1 MCIAKSK
8 EQVERKRSMIR
19 ELGKL
24 RTGLRTLAGLA
35 VCLFMTV
42 ISTPL
47 LRAQQTDAPSD
58 SNKRSE
64 EALVQ
69 RIVQLESRLKEV
81 EAALGKAQPGAAVA
95 ASAPASAP
103 APRSATALAPPAT
116 ADPQGAAPAPQ
127 PQAEP
132 TGQESMDL
140 NRTLLR
146 IRGYSDVNLHGS
158 TLKGD
163 PASTTAFTLGQ
174 VNLFVTSDVSDKFK
188 FLSEVVF
195 EAGTDNVFGVDI
207 ERMLLTYSFS
217 DYLNVSVGR
226 YHTAIGYYNTAYH
239 HSTWFQTATG
249 RPFLFN
255 FEDQG
260 GILPIHNVGAS
271 ITGKVPSGS
280 LGLHYVAEIGNGR
293 AYRTSEPVQNTV
305 DENTHKALN
314 FAIFARPEAIRG
326 LQVGFSAYRDLLT
339 PAAPLPID
347 ETILDAH
354 AVYSGLNFEWLNE
367 ALLVRHAPRGTSRVF
382 NTAGFYSQI
391 SRRFGSY
398 RPYFRYQYVNAPANE
413 PIFSNVSIFSA
424 PVGLQ
429 HGPSFGLRY
438 DMSEFVAVKVQ
449 YDYTMLRG
457 DRAFHTVAL
466 QTGFTF

>member
-1 MCIAKSK
+1 
-8 EQVERKRSMIR
+8 MIR
-19 ELGKL
+19 ELRKL
-24 RTGLRTLAGLA
+24 RTGLLVGLA
-35 VCLFMTV
+35 VFLFTAV
-42 ISTPL
+42 VSTPG
-47 LRAQQTDAPSD
+47 LRAQQTGAPSS
-58 SNKRSE
+58 SNKQSE

-69 RIVQLESRLKEV
+69 RIAQLESRLKEV
-81 EAALGKAQPGAAVA
+81 EAALGKAQPGTAVA
-95 ASAPASAP
+95 ASARASAP
-103 APRSATALAPPAT
+103 APPATVAPAATAT
-116 ADPQGAAPAPQ
+116 TDPQAGAPSQ
-127 PQAEP
+127 PQVEQTGQ

-163 PASTTAFTLGQ
+163 PASTTAFSLGQ

-195 EAGTDNVFGVDI
+195 EAGGDNVFGVDI
-207 ERMLLTYSFS
+207 ERMLLTYSFN
-217 DYLNVSVGR
+217 DYFNVSVGR

-249 RPFLFN
+249 RPFLFA

-293 AYRTSEPVQNTV
+293 AYRTSEAVQNTV

-339 PAAPLPID
+339 TAAPLPID
-347 ETILDAH
+347 ETILAAH
-354 AVYSGLNFEWLNE
+354 AVYSGLDFEWLNE
-367 ALLVRHAPRGTSRVF
+367 VLLIRNAPRGTSRVF
-382 NTAGFYSQI
+382 NTPGFYSQI
-391 SRRFGSY
+391 SRRFRSY
-398 RPYFRYQYVNAPANE
+398 RPYFRYQYVNEPANE
-413 PIFSNVSIFSA
+413 PVFSPN
-424 PVGLQ
+424 VGLQ

-457 DRAFHTVAL
+457 DRAYHTVAL

>member
-1 MCIAKSK
+1 MCIPKSK
-8 EQVERKRSMIR
+8 LRVERKCSVVG

-24 RTGLRTLAGLA
+24 CTGVHGRTLTGRAVLLFLA
-35 VCLFMTV
+35 V

-47 LRAQQTDAPSD
+47 LRAQTDDPPD
-58 SNKRSE
+58 SKKEPE
-64 EALVQ
+64 EALLKRV
-69 RIVQLESRLKEV
+69 VQLEARLKEV
-81 EAALGKAQPGAAVA
+81 EAALAKAQLGAAVA
-95 ASAPASAP
+95 APAP
-103 APRSATALAPPAT
+103 APAPPPPAPAPAVT
-116 ADPQGAAPAPQ
+116 AAPQEAPAPQ
-127 PQAEP
+127 PQAEQ

-146 IRGYSDVNLHGS
+146 IRGYSDVNLRGS

-163 PASTTAFTLGQ
+163 PRSTTAFSLGQ

-195 EAGTDNVFGVDI
+195 EAGTDNAFGVDV
-207 ERMLLTYSFS
+207 ERMLLTYSFN

-249 RPFLFN
+249 RPFLFA

-271 ITGKVPSGS
+271 ITGKVPSGNV
-280 LGLHYVAEIGNGR
+280 GLHYVAEIGNGR
-293 AYRTSEPVQNTV
+293 AYRTTEPVQNTV
-305 DENTHKALN
+305 DERTYKALN
-314 FAIFARPEAIRG
+314 FAIFARPERIRG
-326 LQVGFSAYRDLLT
+326 LEVGFSTYHDLLT
-339 PAAPLPID
+339 PAAIPAID
-347 ETILDAH
+347 ETIFAAH
-354 AVYSGLNFEWLNE
+354 AVYTGLDFEWLNE
-367 ALLVRHAPRGTSRVF
+367 ALLIRHAPQGTPEVF
-382 NTAGFYSQI
+382 HTPGFYSQI
-391 SRRFGSY
+391 SRRYRSY
-398 RPYFRYQYVNAPANE
+398 RPYFRYQYVNAPVNE
-413 PIFSNVSIFSA
+413 PIFSNQSLFS
-424 PVGLQ
+424 PSVGLQ

-438 DMSEFVAVKVQ
+438 DMSEFVAVKMQ

-457 DRAFHTVAL
+457 DRAYHTLAL

>member
-1 MCIAKSK
+1 MM
-8 EQVERKRSMIR
+8 R
-19 ELGKL
+19 KL
-24 RTGLRTLAGLA
+24 RTGFGGSTFAGLA
-35 VCLFMTV
+35 AFVFMAV

-47 LRAQQTDAPSD
+47 LHAQQTEAPSD
-58 SNKRSE
+58 SNKQSE
-64 EALVQ
+64 EALLQ
-69 RIVQLESRLKEV
+69 RIVQLEARLKDV
-81 EAALGKAQPGAAVA
+81 EAALAKGQPGAAVVT
-95 ASAPASAP
+95 SATAPQPTVAP
-103 APRSATALAPPAT
+103 APAATSA
-116 ADPQGAAPAPQ
+116 PQGAPAAQ

-132 TGQESMDL
+132 IGQEPMDL

-163 PASTTAFTLGQ
+163 PASTTAFSLGQ
-174 VNLFVTSDVSDKFK
+174 VNLFVTSDVSDRFK
-188 FLSEVVF
+188 FLSEIVF

-249 RPFLFN
+249 RPFLFA
-255 FEDQG
+255 FEDEG
-260 GILPIHNVGAS
+260 GILPIHNIGAS
-271 ITGKVPSGS
+271 ITGKVPSGG

-314 FAIFARPEAIRG
+314 FAVFARPEAIHG

-339 PAAPLPID
+339 PAAPPAID
-347 ETILDAH
+347 QTILAAH
-354 AVYSGLNFEWLNE
+354 AVYTGLDFEWLNE
-367 ALLVRHAPRGTSRVF
+367 ALLIRNALRGAPRVF
-382 NTAGFYSQI
+382 NTPGFYSQI
-391 SRRFGSY
+391 SRRFHSY
-398 RPYFRYQYVNAPANE
+398 RPYFRYQYINAPVNE
-413 PIFSNVSIFSA
+413 PIFSPN
-424 PVGLQ
+424 VGLQ

-438 DMSEFVAVKVQ
+438 DMSEFVAVKAQ

-457 DRAFHTVAL
+457 DRAFHTVSL

>member
-1 MCIAKSK
+1 MCMAQSK
-8 EQVERKRSMIR
+8 EQVEMKGSMMGKR
-19 ELGKL
+19 
-24 RTGLRTLAGLA
+24 RTGLRGRTLAGLLA
-35 VCLFMTV
+35 FLFMAV
-42 ISTPL
+42 NLTPV

-58 SNKRSE
+58 SNKQPE
-64 EALVQ
+64 EALLQ
-69 RIVQLESRLKEV
+69 RIAQLEARLKDV
-81 EAALGKAQPGAAVA
+81 EAALAKVQPGPAVA
-95 ASAPASAP
+95 ASASAP
-103 APRSATALAPPAT
+103 AAAPSAAALGPTATASAQQGGAPS
-116 ADPQGAAPAPQ
+116 PQ
-127 PQAEP
+127 PP
-132 TGQESMDL
+132 PDVTGQEPEDL

-146 IRGYSDVNLHGS
+146 IRGFSDVNLHGS

-163 PASTTAFTLGQ
+163 PTSTTAFSLGQ
-174 VNLFVTSDVSDKFK
+174 VNLFVTSDVSDRFK

-207 ERMLLTYSFS
+207 ERMLVTYSFD

-249 RPFLFN
+249 RPFLFA

-260 GILPIHNVGAS
+260 GILPIHNIGAS
-271 ITGKVPSGS
+271 ITGKVPSGR

-314 FAIFARPEAIRG
+314 FAIFARPEAIHG

-339 PAAPLPID
+339 PAAPPAIQ
-347 ETILDAH
+347 ETIFDAY
-354 AVYSGLNFEWLNE
+354 AVYSGLDFEWLNE
-367 ALLVRHAPRGTSRVF
+367 ALLIRNAPRGTSQVF
-382 NTAGFYSQI
+382 NTPGFYSQI
-391 SRRFGSY
+391 SRRFRSY
-398 RPYFRYQYVNAPANE
+398 RPYFRYQYINVPVNE
-413 PIFSNVSIFSA
+413 PIFA
-424 PVGLQ
+424 PSVGLQ
-429 HGPSFGLRY
+429 TGPSFGLRY
-438 DMSEFVAVKVQ
+438 DMSEFVAVKAQ

-457 DRAFHTVAL
+457 DRAYHTVTL

>member
-1 MCIAKSK
+1 MCMPKSDGRI
-8 EQVERKRSMIR
+8 EMKRSRIA
-19 ELGKL
+19 ELGTLPAGL
-24 RTGLRTLAGLA
+24 RGRTLARLA
-35 VCLFMTV
+35 VFLFMAV

-47 LRAQQTDAPSD
+47 LRAQQTDAPPD
-58 SNKRSE
+58 SNKQSE
-64 EALVQ
+64 QALLE
-69 RIVQLESRLKEV
+69 RIVQLEARLKEV
-81 EAALGKAQPGAAVA
+81 EATLAKAQPDATVA
-95 ASAPASAP
+95 SSAP
-103 APRSATALAPPAT
+103 APTRPSAAALAPSAT
-116 ADPQGAAPAPQ
+116 SAGQAVAVAPQ
-127 PQAEP
+127 PQAEQ
-132 TGQESMDL
+132 TAQEAMDL

-146 IRGYSDVNLHGS
+146 IRGYSDVNLHGT
-158 TLKGD
+158 TLRGT
-163 PASTTAFTLGQ
+163 PTSITAFSLGQ

-195 EAGTDNVFGVDI
+195 EAGTDNLFGVDI
-207 ERMLLTYSFS
+207 ERMLLTYSFN

-249 RPFLFN
+249 RPFLFA

-271 ITGKVPSGS
+271 ITGKVPSGR

-314 FAIFARPEAIRG
+314 FGVFARPEAIRG

-339 PAAPLPID
+339 PAAPLAID
-347 ETILDAH
+347 ETILAAH
-354 AVYSGLNFEWLNE
+354 AVYTGLDFEWLNE
-367 ALLVRHAPRGTSRVF
+367 ALLIRHAPQGTPQVF
-382 NTAGFYSQI
+382 NTPGFYSQI
-391 SRRFGSY
+391 SRRFRSY
-398 RPYFRYQYVNAPANE
+398 RPYFRYQYVNAPASE
-413 PIFSNVSIFSA
+413 PIFSPN
-424 PVGLQ
+424 VGLQ

-457 DRAFHTVAL
+457 DRTYHTVAL

>member
-8 EQVERKRSMIR
+8 GRVEVKCSMT
-19 ELGKL
+19 GKPRTTL
-24 RTGLRTLAGLA
+24 RGRTLAGLA
-35 VCLFMTV
+35 VFLFMAV
-42 ISTPL
+42 NSTPP

-58 SNKRSE
+58 SNKQP
-64 EALVQ
+64 EALLQ
-69 RIVQLESRLKEV
+69 RIVQLEARLKDV
-81 EAALGKAQPGAAVA
+81 EAARAKAQPGGAVA
-95 ASAPASAP
+95 ASAPAPAP
-103 APRSATALAPPAT
+103 APPSA
-116 ADPQGAAPAPQ
+116 AAPASTATSAPQ
-127 PQAEP
+127 GEIPAPQAEQ
-132 TGQESMDL
+132 TGQEPMDL

-146 IRGYSDVNLHGS
+146 IRGYSDVNLHGT
-158 TLKGD
+158 TLRGD
-163 PASTTAFTLGQ
+163 PASTTAFSLGQ

-195 EAGTDNVFGVDI
+195 EAGNDNVFGVDI

-249 RPFLFN
+249 RPFLFA

-305 DENTHKALN
+305 DDNTHKALN

-339 PAAPLPID
+339 PAAPLAID
-347 ETILDAH
+347 ETILAAH
-354 AVYSGLNFEWLNE
+354 AVYTGLDFEWLNE
-367 ALLVRHAPRGTSRVF
+367 ALLIRNAPRGMPRVF
-382 NTAGFYSQI
+382 NTPGFYSQI
-391 SRRFGSY
+391 SRRFRSY

-413 PIFSNVSIFSA
+413 PIFSPN
-424 PVGLQ
+424 VGLQ

>member
-1 MCIAKSK
+1 M
-8 EQVERKRSMIR
+8 MR
-19 ELGKL
+19 EL
-24 RTGLRTLAGLA
+24 RTGLGGSTLAGLA
-35 VCLFMTV
+35 AFVFMAV

-47 LRAQQTDAPSD
+47 LQAQQTEAPSD
-58 SNKRSE
+58 TNKQSE
-64 EALVQ
+64 EALLQ
-69 RIVQLESRLKEV
+69 RIVQLEARLKDV
-81 EAALGKAQPGAAVA
+81 EAALAKGQPGAAVA
-95 ASAPASAP
+95 P
-103 APRSATALAPPAT
+103 SATA
-116 ADPQGAAPAPQ
+116 PQPTAAPAPATSAAQ
-127 PQAEP
+127 GAPAAQAQAEP
-132 TGQESMDL
+132 SGQEPMDL

-158 TLKGD
+158 TLKAD
-163 PASTTAFTLGQ
+163 PASTTAFSLGQ

-188 FLSEVVF
+188 FLSEIVF

-249 RPFLFN
+249 RPFLFA
-255 FEDQG
+255 FEDEG
-260 GILPIHNVGAS
+260 GILPIHNIGAS
-271 ITGKVPSGS
+271 ITGKVPSGG

-314 FAIFARPEAIRG
+314 FAVFARPEAIHG

-339 PAAPLPID
+339 PAAPPAID
-347 ETILDAH
+347 QTILDAH
-354 AVYSGLNFEWLNE
+354 AVYTGLDFEWLNE
-367 ALLVRHAPRGTSRVF
+367 ALLIRNALRGTSRVF
-382 NTAGFYSQI
+382 NTPGFYSQI
-391 SRRFGSY
+391 SRRFHSY
-398 RPYFRYQYVNAPANE
+398 RPYFRYQYVNVPVNE
-413 PIFSNVSIFSA
+413 PIFSPS
-424 PVGLQ
+424 VGLQ

-438 DMSEFVAVKVQ
+438 DMSEFVAVKAQ

-457 DRAFHTVAL
+457 DRAFHTVSL

>member
-1 MCIAKSK
+1 MRIAKSRGQL
-8 EQVERKRSMIR
+8 ELSRSVIG
-19 ELGKL
+19 ELGTL
-24 RTGLRTLAGLA
+24 RRALRFRTHAGLA
-35 VCLFMTV
+35 VFLFMAV

-47 LRAQQTDAPSD
+47 LRGQQTDATSD
-58 SNKRSE
+58 SNKQSE
-64 EALVQ
+64 EALLQ
-69 RIVQLESRLKEV
+69 RIVQLEARLKEV
-81 EAALGKAQPGAAVA
+81 EAVLAKGQPGAGVA
-95 ASAPASAP
+95 ASAPAAAPTSTPTSAP
-103 APRSATALAPPAT
+103 QEMAP
-116 ADPQGAAPAPQ
+116 GPQ
-127 PQAEP
+127 PQAEQM
-132 TGQESMDL
+132 GQETEDL

-146 IRGYSDVNLHGS
+146 IRGYTDVNLHGS

-163 PASTTAFTLGQ
+163 PASTSAFSLGQ

-188 FLSEVVF
+188 FLSEIVF

-207 ERMLLTYSFS
+207 ERMLLTYSFN
-217 DYLNVSVGR
+217 DYFNVSVGR

-249 RPFLFN
+249 RPFLFA

-271 ITGKVPSGS
+271 ITGKVPSGR

-339 PAAPLPID
+339 PAAPPAID
-347 ETILDAH
+347 ETILAAH
-354 AVYSGLNFEWLNE
+354 AVYTGLDFEWLNE
-367 ALLVRHAPRGTSRVF
+367 ALLIRNAPRGTPRVF
-382 NTAGFYSQI
+382 NTPGFYTQI
-391 SRRFGSY
+391 SRRFRSY

-413 PIFSNVSIFSA
+413 PIFSPS
-424 PVGLQ
+424 VGLQ
-429 HGPSFGLRY
+429 QGPSFGLRY

-457 DRAFHTVAL
+457 DRAFHAVAF

>member
-1 MCIAKSK
+1 M
-8 EQVERKRSMIR
+8 KRSMIE
-19 ELGKL
+19 ELGTL
-24 RTGLRTLAGLA
+24 RRCLRGRTHAGLA
-35 VCLFMTV
+35 VFLFMAV

-47 LRAQQTDAPSD
+47 LRAQQSDATSD
-58 SNKRSE
+58 SNKQSE
-64 EALVQ
+64 EALLQ
-69 RIVQLESRLKEV
+69 RIVQLEARLKEV
-81 EAALGKAQPGAAVA
+81 EAVLAKGQSGAGVA
-95 ASAPASAP
+95 ASAPAAAAAPQSA
-103 APRSATALAPPAT
+103 
-116 ADPQGAAPAPQ
+116 AAPASTPTSPPQEMAPGPQ
-127 PQAEP
+127 PQAEQ
-132 TGQESMDL
+132 TGQETEDL

-146 IRGYSDVNLHGS
+146 IRGYTDVNLHGS

-163 PASTTAFTLGQ
+163 PASTTAFSLGQ

-188 FLSEVVF
+188 FLSEIVF

-207 ERMLLTYSFS
+207 ERMLLTYYFN

-249 RPFLFN
+249 RPFLFA

-339 PAAPLPID
+339 PAAPPAID
-347 ETILDAH
+347 ETILAAH
-354 AVYSGLNFEWLNE
+354 VVYTGLDFEWLNE
-367 ALLVRHAPRGTSRVF
+367 ALLIRNAPRGTPRVF
-382 NTAGFYSQI
+382 NTPGFYTQI
-391 SRRFGSY
+391 SRRFRSY

-413 PIFSNVSIFSA
+413 PIFSPS
-424 PVGLQ
+424 VGLQ
-429 HGPSFGLRY
+429 QGPSFGLRY
-438 DMSEFVAVKVQ
+438 DVSEFAAVKVQ

>member
-1 MCIAKSK
+1 MCIPKSK
-8 EQVERKRSMIR
+8 VRVEMKCSVVG

-24 RTGLRTLAGLA
+24 CTGVHGRRLAGRAVLVFLA
-35 VCLFMTV
+35 V

-47 LRAQQTDAPSD
+47 LRAQQTDDPPD
-58 SNKRSE
+58 SKKEPE
-64 EALVQ
+64 EALLKRV
-69 RIVQLESRLKEV
+69 VQLEARLKEV
-81 EAALGKAQPGAAVA
+81 EAALAKAQPGATVA
-95 ASAPASAP
+95 AP
-103 APRSATALAPPAT
+103 APAPAPSSPAPAPAATSA
-116 ADPQGAAPAPQ
+116 PQEAPAPQ
-127 PQAEP
+127 PQAEQ

-146 IRGYSDVNLHGS
+146 IRGYSDVNLRGS

-163 PASTTAFTLGQ
+163 PRSTTAFSLGQ

-195 EAGTDNVFGVDI
+195 EAGTDNLFGVDI

-249 RPFLFN
+249 RPFLFA

-271 ITGKVPSGS
+271 ITGKVPSGR
-280 LGLHYVAEIGNGR
+280 LGLHYVAELGNGR
-293 AYRTSEPVQNTV
+293 AFKTSEPVQNTV

-326 LQVGFSAYRDLLT
+326 LEVGFSAYHDLLT
-339 PAAPLPID
+339 PAASPAID
-347 ETILDAH
+347 ETIFAAH
-354 AVYSGLNFEWLNE
+354 AVYTGLDFEWLNE
-367 ALLVRHAPRGTSRVF
+367 ALLIRHAPQGTPQVF
-382 NTAGFYSQI
+382 HTPGFYSQI
-391 SRRFGSY
+391 SRRYRSY
-398 RPYFRYQYVNAPANE
+398 RPYFRYQYVNAPVGE
-413 PIFSNVSIFSA
+413 PIFSNESLFSPA
-424 PVGLQ
+424 VGLQ

-438 DMSEFVAVKVQ
+438 DMSEFVAVKMQ

-457 DRAFHTVAL
+457 DRAYHTLAL

>member
-8 EQVERKRSMIR
+8 GRTEVKRSMTGR
-19 ELGKL
+19 L
-24 RTGLRTLAGLA
+24 RTTLRGRTLAGITVFLFIA
-35 VCLFMTV
+35 VPT
-42 ISTPL
+42 TPL
-47 LRAQQTDAPSD
+47 LRAQQADAPSD
-58 SNKRSE
+58 SNKQPE
-64 EALVQ
+64 EALLQ
-69 RIVQLESRLKEV
+69 RIVQLEARLKDV
-81 EAALGKAQPGAAVA
+81 EAALGKVQLAAAVA
-95 ASAPASAP
+95 ASAPAP
-103 APRSATALAPPAT
+103 APEPPSAAALASTAT
-116 ADPQGAAPAPQ
+116 SVPQGGAPTPQ
-127 PQAEP
+127 PQAEQG
-132 TGQESMDL
+132 GQEPMDL
-140 NRTLLR
+140 NKTLLR

-174 VNLFVTSDVSDKFK
+174 VNLFVTSDLSDKFK

-195 EAGTDNVFGVDI
+195 EAGSDNVFGVDI
-207 ERMLLTYSFS
+207 ERMLLTYSFN

-249 RPFLFN
+249 RPFLFA

-260 GILPIHNVGAS
+260 GILPIHNAGAS

-314 FAIFARPEAIRG
+314 FAIFARPEAIHG

-339 PAAPLPID
+339 PAAPLAID
-347 ETILDAH
+347 QTILDAH
-354 AVYSGLNFEWLNE
+354 AVYTGLDFEWLNE
-367 ALLVRHAPRGTSRVF
+367 ALLIRNAPRGTPRVF
-382 NTAGFYSQI
+382 NTPGFYSQI
-391 SRRFGSY
+391 SRRFRSY
-398 RPYFRYQYVNAPANE
+398 RPYFRYQYVNAPVNE
-413 PIFSNVSIFSA
+413 PIFSPN
-424 PVGLQ
+424 VGLQ

>member
-8 EQVERKRSMIR
+8 GRVEVKCSMT
-19 ELGKL
+19 GKPRTTL
-24 RTGLRTLAGLA
+24 RGRTLAGLA
-35 VCLFMTV
+35 VFLFMAV
-42 ISTPL
+42 NSTPP

-58 SNKRSE
+58 SNKQP
-64 EALVQ
+64 EALLQ
-69 RIVQLESRLKEV
+69 RIVQLEARLKDV
-81 EAALGKAQPGAAVA
+81 EAALASTAT
-95 ASAPASAP
+95 SAP
-103 APRSATALAPPAT
+103 
-116 ADPQGAAPAPQ
+116 QGEVPAPQ
-127 PQAEP
+127 AEQ
-132 TGQESMDL
+132 TGQEPMDL

-146 IRGYSDVNLHGS
+146 IRGYSDVNLHGT
-158 TLKGD
+158 TLRGD
-163 PASTTAFTLGQ
+163 PASTTAFSLGQ

-195 EAGTDNVFGVDI
+195 EAGNDNVFGVDI

-239 HSTWFQTATG
+239 HITWFQTATG
-249 RPFLFN
+249 RPFLFA

-305 DENTHKALN
+305 DDNTHKALN

-339 PAAPLPID
+339 PAAPLAID
-347 ETILDAH
+347 ETILAAH
-354 AVYSGLNFEWLNE
+354 AVYTGLDFEWLNE
-367 ALLVRHAPRGTSRVF
+367 ALLIRNAPRGMPRVF
-382 NTAGFYSQI
+382 NTPGFYSQI
-391 SRRFGSY
+391 SRRFRSY

-413 PIFSNVSIFSA
+413 PIFSPNV
-424 PVGLQ
+424 
-429 HGPSFGLRY
+429 
-438 DMSEFVAVKVQ
+438 
-449 YDYTMLRG
+449 G
-457 DRAFHTVAL
+457 D
-466 QTGFTF
+466 

>member
-1 MCIAKSK
+1 M
-8 EQVERKRSMIR
+8 KRSVIG
-19 ELGKL
+19 ELGTVL
-24 RTGLRTLAGLA
+24 RHLRGRTHAGLA
-35 VCLFMTV
+35 VFLFMAV

-47 LRAQQTDAPSD
+47 LGAQQTDATSD
-58 SNKRSE
+58 SNKQSE
-64 EALVQ
+64 EALLQ
-69 RIVQLESRLKEV
+69 RIVQLEARLKEV
-81 EAALGKAQPGAAVA
+81 EAVLAKGQPGAGVA
-95 ASAPASAP
+95 ASAPAA
-103 APRSATALAPPAT
+103 AAPPSA
-116 ADPQGAAPAPQ
+116 AAPASTPASAPQ
-127 PQAEP
+127 EMAPGPPPQAEP
-132 TGQESMDL
+132 TGQETEDL

-146 IRGYSDVNLHGS
+146 IRGYTDVNLHGS

-163 PASTTAFTLGQ
+163 PASTTAFSLGQ

-195 EAGTDNVFGVDI
+195 EAGSDNVFGVDI
-207 ERMLLTYSFS
+207 ERLLLTYSIN

-249 RPFLFN
+249 RPFLFA

-271 ITGKVPSGS
+271 ITGKIPSGS

-339 PAAPLPID
+339 PAAPPAID
-347 ETILDAH
+347 ETILAAH
-354 AVYSGLNFEWLNE
+354 VVYTGLDFEWLNE
-367 ALLVRHAPRGTSRVF
+367 ALLIRNALRGTPRVF
-382 NTAGFYSQI
+382 ETPGFYTQI
-391 SRRFGSY
+391 SKRFRSY
-398 RPYFRYQYVNAPANE
+398 RPYFRYQYVNAPRTSRSSH
-413 PIFSNVSIFSA
+413 PLWDYSTV
-424 PVGLQ
+424 L
-429 HGPSFGLRY
+429 LLDC
-438 DMSEFVAVKVQ
+438 DMI
-449 YDYTMLRG
+449 
-457 DRAFHTVAL
+457 
-466 QTGFTF
+466 